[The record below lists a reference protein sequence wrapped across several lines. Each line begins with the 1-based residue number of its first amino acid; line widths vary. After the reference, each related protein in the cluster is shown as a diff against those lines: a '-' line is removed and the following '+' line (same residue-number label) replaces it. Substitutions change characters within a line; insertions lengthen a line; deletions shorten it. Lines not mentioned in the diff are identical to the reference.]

1 MKRRFT
7 QGLLILTL
15 LCGAVLLGPTVA
27 WAAPA
32 GDGSLASPYQI
43 ADADD
48 LYWFAEQVN
57 GGDVDACA
65 VLMGDIDLNGN
76 ESYQWSPIGRDQ
88 DNTYTGTFNGNNK
101 TISGLYI
108 DSDAQNIGLF
118 GYIGEGGAVQDLTL
132 ADSYINSSNS
142 SDQSIGSVGGIC
154 GMNDGTI
161 TSCSNRGTVTGS
173 GSDVYVG
180 GICGNNKGT
189 VTSCSNS
196 GSVTGSGDV
205 GGICGHNYSSKSGE
219 ICITSCS
226 NSGSVSGS
234 GDVGGICGYNSSF
247 KFGEPCITSCNNRGA
262 VTGSGDVGGICG
274 LNEGSTITSCCNSGS
289 VTDSGAGESFVGG
302 ICGTISSNGS
312 IKNCSNIGSNNSGNV
327 TDSGDVGGICGLN
340 KGSTIT
346 SCSNT
351 GSVAGSGICGLN
363 DDGSITSCYWLQD
376 TANNGIG
383 GGSGEATE
391 KTVEQYASGEV
402 AWLLNQGL
410 GNNTWR
416 QNLTD
421 DDKDAVPTL
430 DQTHNIVEY
439 RDNEYTNDGHV
450 YENGFCT
457 CGSYEPATPDEAG
470 TYQIKNAGQLYWF
483 AGLVNG
489 TLTDGTPQ
497 NTAANAVL
505 TEDIVLNEKVLKDN
519 GDLNGDGSSFTQWT
533 PIGNEYIN
541 HYTGTFDG
549 KGHTISGLYIN
560 NSTAQYVGLFGCMI
574 TNGSVQNLTLA
585 DSYFNNSSYSGGLAY
600 VGGICGGNDGGS
612 ITSCINSGTVTGHG
626 YVGGICGYN
635 YSGTITSC
643 SNSGSVSGSGN
654 VGGICGQNYGSIT
667 NCYWLQDTANNGI
680 GGGSGEATEKTVE
693 QYASGEV
700 AWLLN
705 QNQADA
711 PWRQN
716 LSEHDKDAAPTLD
729 STHKVVVQVTF
740 NANTGNEEDNSYQ
753 YANSGDTVSVP
764 EAPDYP
770 GHTFGGW
777 YEDENC
783 TGETVTTITATDA
796 DNQVYWAKW
805 TAKSYPSTPVTPEPS
820 EPADSEETVT
830 NADGSTTTTI
840 TKEDGSISTTT
851 VASDGKVEA
860 EVTLSDEAITQSTE
874 SGDNAVALP
883 VPEMTVSSD
892 RDTAPTVTVHLPEN
906 TTTSKVDI
914 PVENVTAG
922 TVAILVHEDGSEE
935 VLKNTVQTE
944 SGISVAVSDG
954 DTLKIVDNSKTFDD
968 VADDHWGA
976 AAIDFATSRELFAG
990 TAENTFS
997 PDSAMTRA
1005 MIWSVLARYEG
1016 ADTTAAE
1023 GSAWYAGTQQWA
1035 IDNGISDGT
1044 NPNDP
1049 MTREQFAA
1057 MLYRSV
1063 GSPAVNGSVGDFGDA
1078 ASVSSWA
1085 SDAMIWAVQN
1095 GIIGG
1100 YEDST
1105 LRPQNTATRTEVAA
1119 MLQRYVIL
1127 NAQ

>member
-1 MKRRFT
+1 MSY
-7 QGLLILTL
+7 
-15 LCGAVLLGPTVA
+15 
-27 WAAPA
+27 
-32 GDGSLASPYQI
+32 GSITNCS
-43 ADADD
+43 
-48 LYWFAEQVN
+48 N
-57 GGDVDACA
+57 SGDVT
-65 VLMGDIDLNGN
+65 GSGN
-76 ESYQWSPIGRDQ
+76 DS
-88 DNTYTGTFNGNNK
+88 
-101 TISGLYI
+101 TI
-108 DSDAQNIGLF
+108 
-118 GYIGEGGAVQDLTL
+118 
-132 ADSYINSSNS
+132 
-142 SDQSIGSVGGIC
+142 GGIC
-154 GMNDGTI
+154 GMNHSSI
-161 TSCSNRGTVTGS
+161 TSCSN
-173 GSDVYVG
+173 
-180 GICGNNKGT
+180 I
-189 VTSCSNS
+189 
-196 GSVTGSGDV
+196 
-205 GGICGHNYSSKSGE
+205 
-219 ICITSCS
+219 
-226 NSGSVSGS
+226 
-234 GDVGGICGYNSSF
+234 
-247 KFGEPCITSCNNRGA
+247 
-262 VTGSGDVGGICG
+262 
-274 LNEGSTITSCCNSGS
+274 
-289 VTDSGAGESFVGG
+289 
-302 ICGTISSNGS
+302 GTIN
-312 IKNCSNIGSNNSGNV
+312 
-327 TDSGDVGGICGLN
+327 
-340 KGSTIT
+340 
-346 SCSNT
+346 
-351 GSVAGSGICGLN
+351 AGS
-363 DDGSITSCYWLQD
+363 
-376 TANNGIG
+376 
-383 GGSGEATE
+383 
-391 KTVEQYASGEV
+391 
-402 AWLLNQGL
+402 
-410 GNNTWR
+410 
-416 QNLTD
+416 
-421 DDKDAVPTL
+421 
-430 DQTHNIVEY
+430 
-439 RDNEYTNDGHV
+439 
-450 YENGFCT
+450 
-457 CGSYEPATPDEAG
+457 
-470 TYQIKNAGQLYWF
+470 
-483 AGLVNG
+483 
-489 TLTDGTPQ
+489 
-497 NTAANAVL
+497 
-505 TEDIVLNEKVLKDN
+505 
-519 GDLNGDGSSFTQWT
+519 
-533 PIGNEYIN
+533 
-541 HYTGTFDG
+541 
-549 KGHTISGLYIN
+549 
-560 NSTAQYVGLFGCMI
+560 
-574 TNGSVQNLTLA
+574 
-585 DSYFNNSSYSGGLAY
+585 
-600 VGGICGGNDGGS
+600 
-612 ITSCINSGTVTGHG
+612 
-626 YVGGICGYN
+626 
-635 YSGTITSC
+635 
-643 SNSGSVSGSGN
+643 SGN

-667 NCYWLQDTANNGI
+667 NCYWLKDTANNGI

-740 NANTGNEEDNSYQ
+740 NANTGNEEDTSYQ

-840 TKEDGSISTTT
+840 TKEDGSTSTTT
-851 VASDGKVEA
+851 VTSDGKVEA

-883 VPEMTVSSD
+883 VPEMTVNSD
-892 RDTAPTVTVHLPEN
+892 RGTAPTVTVHLPEN

-968 VADDHWGA
+968 VAGDYWGA

-1016 ADTTAAE
+1016 ADTTAGE

-1063 GSPAVNGSVGDFGDA
+1063 GSPAVSGSVEDFGDA